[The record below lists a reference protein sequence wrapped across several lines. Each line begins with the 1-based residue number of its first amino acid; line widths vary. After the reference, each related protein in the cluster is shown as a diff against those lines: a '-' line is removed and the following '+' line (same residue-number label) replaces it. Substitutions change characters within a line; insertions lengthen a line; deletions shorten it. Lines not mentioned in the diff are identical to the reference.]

1 MFYSYDPLYN
11 KGIDLPFK
19 IYNEE
24 VRDLLNMNN
33 KDPLNVR
40 EDASGIKVTEQYL
53 YFCPPS
59 SSHINLTIF
68 LLSRK

>member
-1 MFYSYDPLYN
+1 MFYSYDPLY
-11 KGIDLPFK
+11 KGIYLPFK

-40 EDASGIKVTEQYL
+40 EDASGIKVTEQCL
-53 YFCPPS
+53 YFVLPLP
-59 SSHINLTIF
+59 HIL
-68 LLSRK
+68 